1 MFSSAKFV
9 AYTHENL
16 AKAFALPGRE
26 HKDTREVVIVPA
38 HFLLTEEADDLEM
51 WRAGASGGVDEEVV
65 VEGGDIEE
73 DGLVVEKEL
82 REEGQILGEKL
93 GDDSQRRLQ

>member
-1 MFSSAKFV
+1 MLSSAKFV

-26 HKDTREVVIVPA
+26 HKDAREIIIVPA
-38 HFLLTEEADDLEM
+38 HFLFTEEADDLGM
-51 WRAGASGGVDEEVV
+51 WRAGAIRGVDEEVV

-73 DGLVVEKEL
+73 DGLVVEEKL

-93 GDDSQRRLQ
+93 GDDSQRQLQ